1 VDGRD
6 YYFVDEEEFAR
17 VRDSNGLL
25 EWAEVYGYHYGT
37 PREAVER
44 KLGEGYD
51 VILEIDV
58 QGGVQVKGSFEN
70 VVMIFIVPPS
80 LEELERRLR
89 GRGTDSEE
97 VIATRLKKAK
107 EELEYYKEYEY
118 IVVNDQ
124 IERCLGDVTS
134 IITAERL
141 KKGRTRVSW

>member
-97 VIATRLKKAK
+97 VIATRLKKSK

>member
-1 VDGRD
+1 MDGRD
-6 YYFVDEEEFAR
+6 YYFVDEEEFER
-17 VRDSNGLL
+17 VKDSQGLL

-37 PREAVER
+37 PREAVEK
-44 KLGEGYD
+44 KLGEGFD

-58 QGGVQVKGSFEN
+58 QGGVQVKGSFER

-97 VIATRLKKAK
+97 VIAKRLKKAK
-107 EELEYYKEYEY
+107 EELAYYKEYEY
-118 IVVNDQ
+118 VVVNDRV
-124 IERCLGDVTS
+124 EKCLEDVRS

-141 KKGRTRVSW
+141 RRVRARISW

>member
-1 VDGRD
+1 MDGRD

-17 VRDSNGLL
+17 VRDSEGLL

-44 KLGEGYD
+44 KLEEGYD

-70 VVMIFIVPPS
+70 VVMIFIIPPS

-118 IVVNDQ
+118 IVVNDK
-124 IERCLGDVTS
+124 IERCLGDVRS

-141 KKGRTRVSW
+141 KNGRTRVSW

>member
-1 VDGRD
+1 MDGRD

-44 KLGEGYD
+44 KLEEGYD

-124 IERCLGDVTS
+124 IERCLGDVRS

-141 KKGRTRVSW
+141 KQGRTRISW

>member
-37 PREAVER
+37 PREAVEK
-44 KLGEGYD
+44 KLEEGHD

-97 VIATRLKKAK
+97 VIEKRLKKAR

-124 IERCLGDVTS
+124 IERCLGDVRS

-141 KKGRTRVSW
+141 KQGRTRISW

>member
-1 VDGRD
+1 MDGRD

-97 VIATRLKKAK
+97 VIATRLKKSK